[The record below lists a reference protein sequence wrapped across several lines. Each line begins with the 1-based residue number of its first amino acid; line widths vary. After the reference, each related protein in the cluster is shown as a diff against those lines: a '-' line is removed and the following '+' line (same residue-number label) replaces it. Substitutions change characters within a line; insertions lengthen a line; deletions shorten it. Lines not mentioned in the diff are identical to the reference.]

1 MGNNPERMQSRV
13 AVSAHRLILLNICMK
28 FHENISNGFR
38 VTERTRFCDRL
49 RTPQAKTICL
59 PFVGGGGGDIMT
71 GLSKG
76 VWNAITVLFDT
87 EEDIRKLKSQALVM
101 NYLFAIP
108 WKVLRNKTVQP
119 CSIILKI
126 EVSR

>member
-1 MGNNPERMQSRV
+1 MRISQTVFELRSVQGFVTDYGRHRQKQY
-13 AVSAHRLILLNICMK
+13 VSP
-28 FHENISNGFR
+28 SW
-38 VTERTRFCDRL
+38 
-49 RTPQAKTICL
+49 
-59 PFVGGGGGDIMT
+59 GGGGGDIMT